1 MKKFALIAV
10 ALCVACL
17 MAAPASALEITT
29 DGYYRAQYL
38 GAWNTEMT
46 SDGDSNSFGA
56 MRLRVNNVIKVNDNL
71 GVRTRFRAVN
81 RRWGGDDDNKNNF
94 DWERGWMYAKFDFG
108 TLEVGRMSGG
118 AWVPRILTTRATTT
132 VSS

>member
-10 ALCVACL
+10 ALCVAVL

-46 SDGDSNSFGA
+46 EDGDSNSFGA

-81 RRWGGDDDNKNNF
+81 RRWGGGDDSSISRRSPALAGKRCF
-94 DWERGWMYAKFDFG
+94 HLSG
-108 TLEVGRMSGG
+108 TVMTSGMCS
-118 AWVPRILTTRATTT
+118 PL
-132 VSS
+132 S